1 MSDLARFFAPR
12 EAFGVEWSCGIL
24 ASPEEASR
32 AATINSS
39 RLGTGQN
46 CESCIVICVAT
57 APDAKQR
64 PDETSS
70 HIGIRDP
77 DSCADPQYPI
87 VFSTPGQVADMRTTT
102 MPGNMLTRTK
112 NVLLVLSV
120 SMVLYAVFVIAQ
132 SSPVLI

>member
-1 MSDLARFFAPR
+1 MSDLPRFLAPR

-32 AATINSS
+32 AATIYSS

-46 CESCIVICVAT
+46 RESCIVICVAT
-57 APDAKQR
+57 APNAKQR

-70 HIGIRDP
+70 HIGIQDP

-87 VFSTPGQVADMRTTT
+87 AFPTPGQFADVRTTILL
-102 MPGNMLTRTK
+102 GHMLNGTK
-112 NVLLVLSV
+112 NAFPVLPVGMALDVG
-120 SMVLYAVFVIAQ
+120 FVIAQ
-132 SSPVLI
+132 FSPVLI